1 MQSVRGA
8 DCIAGHCAVSANVR
22 KRLTVNKQTAQKF
35 DVERFNLR
43 KLSDLEFRSQ
53 YQMKISNRFVGLEN
67 LNDSGGINLAW
78 ENIEQNIQT
87 SAKDSLVIYELKQH
101 KPWVDE

>member
-1 MQSVRGA
+1 
-8 DCIAGHCAVSANVR
+8 
-22 KRLTVNKQTAQKF
+22 
-35 DVERFNLR
+35 
-43 KLSDLEFRSQ
+43 
-53 YQMKISNRFVGLEN
+53 MKISKRFVALEN

-87 SAKDSLVIYELKQH
+87 SANDSLVIYELKQH